1 MTFEEFKT
9 TVRAELILAG
19 LVEIDKLPKIET
31 LETMY
36 KGKLTI
42 KESATM
48 LLNDDYNG
56 REDENQGLGDTSN
69 DTVSIF

>member
-19 LVEIDKLPKIET
+19 LEIDKLPKIEN

-42 KESATM
+42 KESATISTIPVKK
-48 LLNDDYNG
+48 LF
-56 REDENQGLGDTSN
+56 T
-69 DTVSIF
+69 IFI

>member
-19 LVEIDKLPKIET
+19 LEIDKLPKIEN

-48 LLNDDYNG
+48 LLNNDYNG